1 MEKTFFLKTDLGENY
16 VEIKVLDEEVFVLI
30 RKHFQTGLLI
40 QETMQEL
47 LKRRLENLDSETDTY
62 GKALEPLAPYTIM
75 QKGHDKI
82 LYDTGLL
89 KKKLPD
95 SIKKVSDLR
104 SVFPW
109 KPSKLIEHII
119 YALDPETSPSFGEGR
134 PVRDFWSVTNDDEQI
149 VDRNINRMIA
159 RFESV
164 S

>member
-1 MEKTFFLKTDLGENY
+1 MSETFAIELPLGD
-16 VEIKVLDEEVFVLI
+16 ILDVSIQTEEVFVLI
-30 RKHFQTGLLI
+30 KKRFQTGLLV

-47 LKRRLENLDSETDTY
+47 LKRRLENLENEVDTF
-62 GKALEPLAPYTIM
+62 GKSLEPLSPYTIM

-89 KKKLPD
+89 KKKLPE
-95 SIKKVSDLR
+95 SIKKISDLY

-119 YALDPETSPSFGEGR
+119 YALDPDISPSFGAGR
-134 PVRDFWSVTNDDEQI
+134 PVRDFWSVTDDDEQI
-149 VDRNINRMIA
+149 VNRNINIMIE